1 MNISVGDHIVMK
13 KPHPCGSKEFTVTR
27 IGADF
32 KIKCVVCGREMM
44 LPRSKV
50 EKNIKEIRFNSSYF
64 GINRGNSIF
73 FARCGCMDS
82 VRNYCGFRNCERYF
96 LLS

>member
-32 KIKCVVCGREMM
+32 KIKCACCGREMM

-50 EKNIKEIRFNSSYF
+50 EKNIKEIK
-64 GINRGNSIF
+64 G
-73 FARCGCMDS
+73 A
-82 VRNYCGFRNCERYF
+82 
-96 LLS
+96 L